1 MTNQDKTE
9 FDRQGTDALFKQLE
23 RLSDTELHGEALARE
38 LASSARLCLV
48 TSLQLQLG
56 ESAALLVQ
64 LRDQVPATLRRLP
77 SVEAS
82 ITAYQEALG
91 AMLDAL
97 GHNAHLLPERG

>member
-1 MTNQDKTE
+1 MQD
-9 FDRQGTDALFKQLE
+9 DLFKQLE
-23 RLSDTELHGEALARE
+23 RLSDTKLHGEALARE

-48 TSLQLQLG
+48 TSLQIQLG

-64 LRDQVPATLRRLP
+64 LRDQVPSTLRRLP

-82 ITAYQEALG
+82 IAAYQEALG